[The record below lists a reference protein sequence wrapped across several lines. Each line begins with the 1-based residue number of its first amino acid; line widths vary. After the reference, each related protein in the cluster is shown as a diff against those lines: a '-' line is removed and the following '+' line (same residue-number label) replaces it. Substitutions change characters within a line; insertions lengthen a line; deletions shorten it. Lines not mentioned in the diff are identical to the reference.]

1 VLPFSPID
9 DDDDDIATAP
19 IRIRPPAP
27 TMPPPPF
34 AALPEE
40 VEFDVEPDPEPLAAA
55 DVALPPPAKLPTM
68 QLNAASVSPEQM
80 EYARILRRA
89 WSTPF
94 EPSVYKELYGFA
106 VAVERFDLAWRAL
119 DVLMVVGA
127 PNRDQVAW
135 LLENP
140 PPELS
145 AIPECFQEDA
155 WSLLGAGGRDPVLTS
170 LLGWTGAAWARAA
183 VTRGMESGRR
193 PTVHPGLTGSH
204 SNLSPFLHETTER
217 GAKLFGLT
225 PPSLLVG
232 GLQGP
237 PFSLALDPW
246 GALLVSLPSADARGE
261 ALYFDLLVAL
271 AYLRADLTLAAL
283 APTADALRSHVRAA
297 LDRSPELLAFIDP
310 SEQEPVNQILVHA
323 ARDWAGK
330 LPDVET
336 WLATSRE
343 VALRGA
349 VTLCGSVQDAQM
361 ALGGVHNGTGH
372 PALAR
377 LFPWFVGAE
386 HGELRKRLKVA
397 LPGPDATITL

>member
-1 VLPFSPID
+1 MLPFSPID

-19 IRIRPPAP
+19 IRVRPPAP

-40 VEFDVEPDPEPLAAA
+40 VEFDLEPDPEPIL
-55 DVALPPPAKLPTM
+55 ALPPPAKVPVL
-68 QLNAASVSPEQM
+68 APEQM

-89 WSTPF
+89 WSAPF
-94 EPSVYKELYGFA
+94 DPTVYKELYGFA

-119 DVLMVVGA
+119 DVLMVVGG

-140 PPELS
+140 PPELAS
-145 AIPECFQEDA
+145 IPECFQEDA
-155 WSLLGAGGRDPVLTS
+155 WALLGASGRDPVLTS

-204 SNLSPFLHETTER
+204 SNLFPFLHETTER
-217 GAKLFGLT
+217 GAKLLGLS
-225 PPSLLVG
+225 PPPLLVG

-237 PFSLALDPW
+237 PFSLALEPW

-297 LDRSPELLAFIDP
+297 LERSPELLAFIDP

-323 ARDWAGK
+323 GRDWAGK
-330 LPDVET
+330 LPDVDT